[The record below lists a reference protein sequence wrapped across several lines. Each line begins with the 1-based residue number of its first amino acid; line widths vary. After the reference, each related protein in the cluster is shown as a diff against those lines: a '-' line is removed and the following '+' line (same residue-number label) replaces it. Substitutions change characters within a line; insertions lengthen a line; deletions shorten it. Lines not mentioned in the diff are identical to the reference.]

1 MKVVRKKPGE
11 APEICEVENTL
22 EALQQEVGGK
32 VEFIRFSTDAAGV
45 VCKDRKGLKPNTTF
59 CGYPVDGTLLV
70 IGWNGKQAFALP
82 GKFIKRVLAW
92 LGRRGLWLS

>member
-11 APEICEVENTL
+11 APEIYEVENTL
-22 EALQQEVGGK
+22 EALQKEVGGK
-32 VEFIRFSTDAAGV
+32 VEFIRFSTAAAGV

-70 IGWNGKQAFALP
+70 IGWNGKQASDLP
-82 GKFIKRVLAW
+82 RKFTARVLTW